1 EGHRTKKG
9 HRFRIMFISRTLRNR
24 AYIGMLDYNR
34 YQGRGER
41 EPIVI
46 PGFYPLII
54 DQKLFER
61 VQEKLKNES
70 DHFQNPFAHKTEYL
84 LSRLVVCDFCG
95 HHYLGTSAK
104 SGKHRYYSCATYLR
118 RGKDACSAPLLN
130 KEKLEEAVLAQIQE
144 QILSEEN
151 VRKYISLV
159 LEQAQQSKIEPS
171 ADETAVE
178 MGLRDVDAKLK
189 RWEETLENGLLS
201 LEDCAAR
208 IRELRQ
214 QREALLKRKVELH
227 KKARAG
233 ARIVPIPTRLME
245 EYGRQ
250 IQMRLRAKKIGYKKE
265 FLREILKEVRVKGN
279 AVRLIYKLP
288 MTVRTP
294 PSEGANPRTGEFF
307 TLYQMVEPM
316 GVEPTASRVR
326 FQTRARQLP
335 DTTRKLSQIKTHV
348 AECRCLFV
356 DFRRSTALVHGQN
369 TDNFCVKSCD
379 ALLITYLMVC
389 SNSKPNKDFL
399 TAVRELSVSSKRGD
413 GNGETVKMPMVR
425 P

>member
-1 EGHRTKKG
+1 
-9 HRFRIMFISRTLRNR
+9 LRAPLFGNL
-24 AYIGMLDYNR
+24 GKV
-34 YQGRGER
+34 R
-41 EPIVI
+41 E
-46 PGFYPLII
+46 
-54 DQKLFER
+54 
-61 VQEKLKNES
+61 
-70 DHFQNPFAHKTEYL
+70 A
-84 LSRLVVCDFCG
+84 
-95 HHYLGTSAK
+95 
-104 SGKHRYYSCATYLR
+104 RYYSCATYLR

-159 LEQAQQSKIEPS
+159 LEQIQQSRTEPS

-201 LEDCAAR
+201 LEDCAGR
-208 IRELRQ
+208 IKELSQ

-233 ARIVPIPTRLME
+233 ARILPIPTRLMD
-245 EYGRQ
+245 EYVRQ

-279 AVRLIYKLP
+279 AVRLTYKLP

-316 GVEPTASRVR
+316 GVEPTTSRVR
-326 FQTRARQLP
+326 F
-335 DTTRKLSQIKTHV
+335 
-348 AECRCLFV
+348 
-356 DFRRSTALVHGQN
+356 
-369 TDNFCVKSCD
+369 
-379 ALLITYLMVC
+379 
-389 SNSKPNKDFL
+389 
-399 TAVRELSVSSKRGD
+399 
-413 GNGETVKMPMVR
+413 
-425 P
+425 